1 MLNEPFKNLD
11 PQGCVELTKILQE
24 KAKAGTAFILE
35 FSSFNTLLDLC
46 DRVLVVNNNMCSV
59 CWKRRIFRRRKYFLC
74 WLTVHKQGVVEM
86 YKILIVEDEPW
97 ISTLLRSILE
107 EGVST
112 AEVIGEAINGR
123 QALTMIAE
131 LQPDIVLTDINLP
144 ILSGLQVIAQ
154 ARESGFSGKFVVIS
168 GYNEFSYVQQALCFG
183 VEDYLLKPI
192 DDEEVCRLVAS
203 LRRNWMILL

>member
-1 MLNEPFKNLD
+1 
-11 PQGCVELTKILQE
+11 
-24 KAKAGTAFILE
+24 
-35 FSSFNTLLDLC
+35 
-46 DRVLVVNNNMCSV
+46 
-59 CWKRRIFRRRKYFLC
+59 
-74 WLTVHKQGVVEM
+74 M

-144 ILSGLQVIAQ
+144 ILSG
-154 ARESGFSGKFVVIS
+154 
-168 GYNEFSYVQQALCFG
+168 
-183 VEDYLLKPI
+183 
-192 DDEEVCRLVAS
+192 CR
-203 LRRNWMILL
+203 

>member
-1 MLNEPFKNLD
+1 
-11 PQGCVELTKILQE
+11 
-24 KAKAGTAFILE
+24 
-35 FSSFNTLLDLC
+35 
-46 DRVLVVNNNMCSV
+46 
-59 CWKRRIFRRRKYFLC
+59 
-74 WLTVHKQGVVEM
+74 M

-168 GYNEFSYVQQALCFG
+168 GYNEFSYVQQGRSALGWRTTCSS
-183 VEDYLLKPI
+183 
-192 DDEEVCRLVAS
+192 RLMMKSCADWLPS
-203 LRRNWMILL
+203 LRRNWMILP